1 VLTLEQIRRQ
11 VQSAEDLHSI
21 SKAMKALAAVRI
33 RQSRQAVESLDRY
46 GRTVE
51 LALQVAV
58 RSRPREV
65 LLMEEDER
73 SSGVG
78 AVVFGSDLGLA
89 GRFNIRIT
97 DFALELLD
105 EDHPER
111 EERTVL
117 AVGSRVA
124 GQLESQGQ
132 PVALRL
138 PAPDSVGAITS
149 TVQELLVAIQE
160 MRTGHQLER
169 FHLFYN
175 HYQHGASYRPHE
187 VRLLPVN
194 VEWLRGLE
202 GRPWP
207 TPVLPAFRMP
217 WAPLFSALVREHLF
231 VTLYAATAL
240 SQASE
245 NASRLASMEAA
256 ERRIEER
263 LAELGGRLN
272 QQRQQQITEELLD
285 LLTGYLALEEE
296 PGGEEGVRSSGDAQS
311 SGAAGAISDD
321 GRRGA
326 GDGQ

>member
-1 VLTLEQIRRQ
+1 MLTLEQIRRQ

-51 LALQVAV
+51 LALQVAL

-65 LLMEEDER
+65 RLLEEEGR
-73 SSGVG
+73 PRGVG

-97 DFALELLD
+97 DLALETLD
-105 EDHPER
+105 DEYPER

-124 GQLESQGQ
+124 AQLESQGQ

-138 PAPDSVGAITS
+138 GAPDSVDAVTP

-160 MRTGHQLER
+160 MRAERQLEH

-175 HYQHGASYRPHE
+175 HYQHGATYRPHR
-187 VRLLPVN
+187 VHLLPVN

-202 GRPWP
+202 QRPWP
-207 TPVLPAFRMP
+207 TPVIPTFRMP
-217 WAPLFSALVREHLF
+217 WHRLFSALVREHLF

-263 LAELGGRLN
+263 LAHLEGRFN
-272 QQRQQQITEELLD
+272 QQRQQRITEELLD
-285 LLTGYLALEEE
+285 LITGYLALEEE
-296 PGGEEGVRSSGDAQS
+296 
-311 SGAAGAISDD
+311 
-321 GRRGA
+321 A
-326 GDGQ
+326 GDEEEARDRGRMRRPPQRL